1 MVGVLSHYISKP
13 DIIKTTLIEYAS
25 CFFVS
30 NFRHCWRGGGESGPG
45 GCFYFGFL
53 GTALFSRI
61 HFFGMRS
68 LFWGDFWA
76 SIFFNGVS
84 NSPTSSSLRPSSC
97 LSLSSSSLNSS
108 LSAIFSKSR
117 SYAMNHYWNLRNIQQ
132 WCVRCMIWCLIKHK
146 NTFLLQFLKMSDQ
159 NQTQSHFDPETS
171 LKSHSIRKC
180 PPPPPRRPRSSYSF
194 T

>member
-13 DIIKTTLIEYAS
+13 DIIQTTLKECEMVLSLTFA
-25 CFFVS
+25 FA
-30 NFRHCWRGGGESGPG
+30 GGEGGRSGPG
-45 GCFYFGFL
+45 GYFYFGFL

-84 NSPTSSSLRPSSC
+84 NSPTSSSLWPSSC

-108 LSAIFSKSR
+108 LSAIFSKSW
-117 SYAMNHYWNLRNIQQ
+117 SYAMNNYWNLCNFQQ
-132 WCVRCMIWCLIKHK
+132 WCVRCMIWFLIKHK
-146 NTFLLQFLKMSDQ
+146 NTFLLQFLKMS
-159 NQTQSHFDPETS
+159 
-171 LKSHSIRKC
+171 
-180 PPPPPRRPRSSYSF
+180 
-194 T
+194 